1 MNNQLTVYTGSK
13 FKPVGSS
20 TNSTSQP
27 SNAVTGDMWFDTSNL
42 QLYVYNGSSWTLIGP
57 TSVTGSGVTQVVSE
71 AIEDNVGVQKSILRF
86 VTNDTNVAIASA
98 ETFTPGTSISGFSTI
113 TKGINLSSAIK
124 NIGIFDIIIKLHA
137 EVSFNITLNV
147 ATSDENAKRQK
158 DELLNEK
165 VIIKSPEKPEVD
177 KKLGSDLAIEEQES
191 ESSQSDKKDK
201 TNNKASIKKAK
212 SKKKTEDKSE
222 IKINTSSN
230 NESEDKQGEESD
242 ITSTKVEDKK
252 KK

>member
-1 MNNQLTVYTGSK
+1 MEIILLESLDKLGKIGDVVKVKDGFARNYLLPQKKALRANEENKKYYESIKTEIKQKNQKLVENAKAISDNLSKKEIVFIRQASDTGQLY
-13 FKPVGSS
+13 GSVS
-20 TNSTSQP
+20 PKDISNKLAEDKYDIQP
-27 SNAVTGDMWFDTSNL
+27 S
-42 QLYVYNGSSWTLIGP
+42 
-57 TSVTGSGVTQVVSE
+57 
-71 AIEDNVGVQKSILRF
+71 K
-86 VTNDTNVAIASA
+86 
-98 ETFTPGTSISGFSTI
+98 
-113 TKGINLSSAIK
+113 INLSSAIK

-201 TNNKASIKKAK
+201 TNSKASIKKAK

-230 NESEDKQGEESD
+230 KESEEKQGEESE